1 MTATGSHY
9 HFDSLRR
16 APLVRNDMRY
26 TSVFGK
32 KQSDLIRPTGT
43 FPSQGKA

>member
-1 MTATGSHY
+1 
-9 HFDSLRR
+9 
-16 APLVRNDMRY
+16 MRY

-43 FPSQGKA
+43 FPSQRKACVTAQFVPC